1 MINAAS
7 MAPSMPL
14 PLKGQVPVTPP
25 PEFQMFM
32 MGPPPNIPQHH
43 PFSHTTTTSRQT
55 TPSAHSS
62 TLQQE
67 KPQLP
72 RGPLHAK
79 LPNNAPSATSIP
91 PKSYLAFPP
100 SAAATAACAP
110 STTTTP
116 SGTPVDPPTMA
127 MASRI
132 AAYYQQRCAAVANF
146 HQQRCQA
153 WASAQ
158 RQKCQEMT
166 QAATVVVAWYIR
178 DRLARRK
185 RRRTRVFRRGLA
197 ARGVAAAGRE
207 NGTRV
212 TKGEAVRRWV
222 MGVPTPTT
230 DAQAAEG
237 VSGRTVPKDPGE
249 VDFDMDRE
257 GVVDKDAQLFGVAD
271 NLIKSHL
278 ARVQV
283 PMLGVLSF
291 EESESESEGEGMD
304 YEEEEEEEGEEEEE
318 EYDDDEE
325 EEEEGEGEEG
335 VKVKEEEEEEE
346 EELASASKD
355 AQLGSSGK
363 GSRKR
368 SHSCIS

>member
-1 MINAAS
+1 

-14 PLKGQVPVTPP
+14 PLKAQVPVTPP

-32 MGPPPNIPQHH
+32 MGPPANIPH
-43 PFSHTTTTSRQT
+43 PFTRQT
-55 TPSAHSS
+55 TTVPSS
-62 TLQQE
+62 TLQE
-67 KPQLP
+67 KPPQQP
-72 RGPLHAK
+72 SRGPLQTSK
-79 LPNNAPSATSIP
+79 LPNPTTTASATSIP
-91 PKSYLAFPP
+91 SKSHLNLPPTFTFPLTT
-100 SAAATAACAP
+100 STAAP
-110 STTTTP
+110 TP
-116 SGTPVDPPTMA
+116 CPTAAIPPPLAGVDQPTMA

-178 DRLARRK
+178 DRLARRR

-197 ARGVAAAGRE
+197 ARGVTAAEGAAGRA
-207 NGTRV
+207 GRI

-222 MGVPTPTT
+222 MGVPMPTT
-230 DAQAAEG
+230 DGAAVVG
-237 VSGRTVPKDPGE
+237 LSGRTVPRDPGE

-257 GVVDKDAQLFGVAD
+257 GGVDKDAQLFSVAD

-278 ARVQV
+278 ARIQV

-291 EESESESEGEGMD
+291 EESESESEGDEME
-304 YEEEEEEEGEEEEE
+304 YEEEEEDEEDEEDEEYEEEEEGEE
-318 EYDDDEE
+318 
-325 EEEEGEGEEG
+325 GEAA
-335 VKVKEEEEEEE
+335 VKEEEEEEE